1 MLEMVEVIKEDGSRK
16 RFENTFAKEVRVQ
29 RKKTEGGIAYLVE
42 ISSKWGWRMHRRV
55 EAVAWKREETRGKRR
70 AEDRKAHSP
79 FLSDIQW

>member
-42 ISSKWGWRMHRRV
+42 ISTK
-55 EAVAWKREETRGKRR
+55 
-70 AEDRKAHSP
+70 
-79 FLSDIQW
+79 